1 MIALGCFSVY
11 PLEWETIIGSCS
23 FYLYWKDYAGQRGFC
38 HLFFFFSNRQHL
50 LLADEI
56 TDTFKERLEN
66 RSGKNLHPPQR
77 GGSIGSVS
85 SAVVCSHVDF
95 PLTSSYFQAPSGKER
110 GTAASILQTKWKWS
124 KFSKVGSSQ
133 EAEFYI
139 LLEIWKVNQR
149 KSCRA
154 VSPDASSF
162 SFLTCINSLKWPAQ
176 PRCPRSLTMNP

>member
-1 MIALGCFSVY
+1 MEAVHFTYTERTMQVRGVSV
-11 PLEWETIIGSCS
+11 TS
-23 FYLYWKDYAGQRGFC
+23 
-38 HLFFFFSNRQHL
+38 FFFFSNRQHL

-66 RSGKNLHPPQR
+66 RSGKNLHPPQQ

-162 SFLTCINSLKWPAQ
+162 SFLTCINSLK
-176 PRCPRSLTMNP
+176 